1 LSAFAWPPDS
11 GAAAASAT
19 NRPGEQVPAAVL
31 VALFR
36 AGGDARPHLVLTRRR
51 SDLRR
56 HAGEISFP
64 GGRKDAEDADLAT
77 TALREAE
84 EEIGL
89 PRAEVELIGTLP
101 TVSTFAT
108 GYVIHP
114 YVGAIAGPAAWS
126 PSAREVEAVLEL
138 GLDEVRDGLTRT
150 RMERRGISFET
161 DAYIVGEN
169 LIWGATARIIAHL
182 LERLRAPAQGPLAL
196 A

>member
-11 GAAAASAT
+11 ASAAAPAT

-36 AGGDARPHLVLTRRR
+36 TGEAAQPHLFLTRRR

-56 HAGEISFP
+56 HAGEIAFP

-89 PRAEVELIGTLP
+89 PRTDVELIGTLP

-114 YVGAIAGPAAWS
+114 YVGTIPGPATWS

-138 GLDEVRDGLTRT
+138 PLDGVRDGLTRT
-150 RMERRGISFET
+150 RMERRGIAFET
-161 DAYIVGEN
+161 DAYVVGEN

-182 LERLRAPAQGPLAL
+182 LERLQAPTQGPLAL
-196 A
+196 V